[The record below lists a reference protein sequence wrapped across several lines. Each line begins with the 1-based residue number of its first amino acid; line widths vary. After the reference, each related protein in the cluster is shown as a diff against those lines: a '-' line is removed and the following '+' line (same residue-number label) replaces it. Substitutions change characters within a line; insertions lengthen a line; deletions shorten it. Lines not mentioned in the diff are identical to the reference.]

1 MTVSVTGSGTDKGSS
16 LPHVTAAELDRR
28 VPMGRAVEAVG
39 EALRLLVDGDFDQPQ
54 RAVMNDATVLVMAAT
69 RISTGDAVVK
79 TVTVRLGATDGEQAI
94 NGTLL
99 WIDGETG
106 QGAFTVDGAQVTAL
120 RTGAVS
126 GVATSLL
133 AVPDARRL
141 TVVGAGRQAWTQV
154 SAVSAVRPITSITVT
169 SRTEQRARSFAAA
182 VAADRPGVSVQV
194 VDDPDEAV
202 ADADVICAA
211 TSASTPVFAAESP
224 PSWAHVNA
232 VGAYQTSMA
241 ELPTELMTS
250 ASLVAVD
257 DREACLAESGE
268 VTAAVAAGVPLAALH
283 PLGAL
288 VARPPAREGRTVFK
302 SVGCA
307 ALDWA
312 VGDLLAT
319 ELLAHRRRTPLT
331 THDGRQV

>member
-1 MTVSVTGSGTDKGSS
+1 MIESMTGSRTDETSS
-16 LPHVTAAELDRR
+16 LPHVTATELAGR

-39 EALRLLVDGDFDQPQ
+39 EALRLLAEGDFDQPQ
-54 RAVMNDATVLVMAAT
+54 RVVMNGATVLVMAAT
-69 RISTGDAVVK
+69 RMSTGDAVVK
-79 TVTVRLGATDGEQAI
+79 TVTVRLGATDGDQAI

-99 WIDGETG
+99 WIDGRTG
-106 QGAFTVDGAQVTAL
+106 HGAFTVDGAEVTAL

-133 AVPDARRL
+133 AVPDACRL

-154 SAVSAVRPITSITVT
+154 SAVCAVRPITSITVT

-182 VAADRPGVSVQV
+182 VAADRPGVDVQV
-194 VDDPDEAV
+194 VDSPDEAV
-202 ADADVICAA
+202 AEADVVCTA
-211 TSASTPVFAAESP
+211 TSASTPVFAADSLT
-224 PSWAHVNA
+224 SWAHVNA

-257 DREACLAESGE
+257 DRDACLAESGE
-268 VTAAVAAGVPLAALH
+268 VTAAVAAGVPLSALH
-283 PLGAL
+283 PLGTL
-288 VARPPAREGRTVFK
+288 VAHPPSREGRTVFK

-319 ELLAHRRRTPLT
+319 ELLAHRRRTPLM